1 MATQKT
7 SKFQSRFQAADK
19 AKAETAPAR
28 KAEGGLVKTDS
39 RHRPFTRLN
48 FILMGVCVVMIV
60 VGFLLMAGGGS
71 SIEGGFNPDIFST
84 RRIVV
89 GPTIAFLGFLLMAF
103 AIIYSPARKKKSGS
117 ADEAAGAE

>member
-1 MATQKT
+1 MATNKT
-7 SKFQSRFQAADK
+7 SKFQSRFQAGNK
-19 AKAETAPAR
+19 EKPEQPR
-28 KAEGGLVKTDS
+28 GPKAEGGLVKTDS

-60 VGFLLMAGGGS
+60 VGFLLMSGGGS

-103 AIIYSPARKKKSGS
+103 AIIYSPARKKSES
-117 ADEAAGAE
+117 ADEGAGE